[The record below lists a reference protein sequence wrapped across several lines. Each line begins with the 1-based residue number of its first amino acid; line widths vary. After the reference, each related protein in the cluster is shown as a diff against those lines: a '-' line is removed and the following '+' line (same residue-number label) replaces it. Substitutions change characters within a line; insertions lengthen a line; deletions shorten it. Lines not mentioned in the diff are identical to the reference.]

1 MKRSFSLALALLI
14 ASPFA
19 VAAEG
24 FRVDMSFMDVINK
37 YDVLNIG
44 SLAVGEKG
52 LVSLYGLK
60 MCVDKGSLKV
70 ASISELDRSPSKY
83 GYAFEVTRNPNDKVT
98 VVFSR
103 KGKMPDAE
111 AVKDAVLRVVAT
123 SDCEEI
129 IKEKIPLL
137 SVDTFL
143 GAKSLKN
150 LVSQSSSAVTQSESK
165 KELESS
171 SSKTDEILN
180 NWIVSETKSPIDDSP
195 TVSMIK
201 ISESGDQTLIL
212 RCKENSTDA
221 YIRTDDFLGEDS
233 TNVTVRYDSNKAQ
246 KQKFSLSTNNKALF
260 FSPAIANIKK
270 MMKSKNVV
278 IRYHTYS
285 GTPNTVSFKMSDLK
299 NKIKPL
305 RNACHW

>member
-1 MKRSFSLALALLI
+1 
-14 ASPFA
+14 
-19 VAAEG
+19 
-24 FRVDMSFMDVINK
+24 
-37 YDVLNIG
+37 
-44 SLAVGEKG
+44 
-52 LVSLYGLK
+52 
-60 MCVDKGSLKV
+60 
-70 ASISELDRSPSKY
+70 
-83 GYAFEVTRNPNDKVT
+83 
-98 VVFSR
+98 
-103 KGKMPDAE
+103 
-111 AVKDAVLRVVAT
+111 
-123 SDCEEI
+123 
-129 IKEKIPLL
+129 
-137 SVDTFL
+137 
-143 GAKSLKN
+143 
-150 LVSQSSSAVTQSESK
+150 
-165 KELESS
+165 
-171 SSKTDEILN
+171 
-180 NWIVSETKSPIDDSP
+180 
-195 TVSMIK
+195 MIK